1 MYQVYNDNNI
11 INVDYLG
18 SLIDITSNSKKF
30 SLSRSDID
38 YMIKILGDRIIIDID
53 IRNQSGYLIFNVHV

>member
-18 SLIDITSNSKKF
+18 SLIDTISNSKKF